1 KAAGMAGA
9 EAPMALTRLGIAQF
23 DQGKFAEA
31 EATFNEV
38 EGPRDA
44 IANLWAIYA
53 AQQTSGTAM

>member
-1 KAAGMAGA
+1 
-9 EAPMALTRLGIAQF
+9 MALTRLGIAQF

-53 AQQTSGTAM
+53 AQQTSDTAM